1 MTDEQRDELL
11 ISIVKCLN
19 NFQNSFNDCRKE
31 IKEELNSRID
41 EVVRENQEIKKHV
54 SDNKKSIDAL
64 VKENQE
70 IKKSIDAL
78 VKENQ
83 EIKKYVSD
91 NEKGIVEIVKDYN
104 RHNYEVDKHLEKHD
118 REIEYLKSKLA

>member
-11 ISIVKCLN
+11 ISIVKGLN
-19 NFQNSFNDCRKE
+19 NLQNSFNDFRKE
-31 IKEELNSRID
+31 IKEELNTRIDSVKTEFNGRID
-41 EVVRENQEIKKHV
+41 EVVKENQEIKKYV
-54 SDNKKSIDAL
+54 SDN
-64 VKENQE
+64 
-70 IKKSIDAL
+70 KKSIDAL

>member
-11 ISIVKCLN
+11 ISIVKGLN
-19 NFQNSFNDCRKE
+19 NLQNSFNDFRKE
-31 IKEELNSRID
+31 IKEELNTRID
-41 EVVRENQEIKKHV
+41 SVKTEFNGRIGEVVKENQEIKKYV
-54 SDNKKSIDAL
+54 SDN
-64 VKENQE
+64 
-70 IKKSIDAL
+70 KKSIDAL